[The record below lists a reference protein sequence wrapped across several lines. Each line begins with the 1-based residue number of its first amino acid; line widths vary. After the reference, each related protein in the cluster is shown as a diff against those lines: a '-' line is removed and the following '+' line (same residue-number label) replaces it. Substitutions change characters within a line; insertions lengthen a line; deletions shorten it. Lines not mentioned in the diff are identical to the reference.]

1 MATSYSAGTVTLAN
15 GAMSGTISGGALLT
29 NGVAN
34 GDIFEANGL
43 TMEIATVPTETTFTI
58 VRAWPG
64 TSLSGNNYSVRFTPQ
79 STRILTKVNALLA
92 QLANGVLS
100 GLSAIS
106 SPAADKLAY
115 LTGAATWAVIDF
127 KSWARAFLSAA
138 DASAGRTA
146 LGLGTIATQA
156 STAVNID
163 GGAIDGT
170 VVGGGVP
177 AAGTFTAVEVAAANA
192 YVNLKKASASG
203 AAGVLSFV
211 GNSARWGM
219 NLGNGGTESGG
230 NVANDFTIYRCND
243 AGVFISTPFKI
254 VRSTGAI
261 EMPSVDINGG
271 AIDGA
276 VVGGSSAAAG
286 TFTTLSANSHI
297 KTASYTVGTVPSAS
311 TAGAGGMIHVSNEA
325 GGAVLAFSDGTNWRR
340 VTDRTIIS

>member
-1 MATSYSAGTVTLAN
+1 MATSYSTGTVTLAN
-15 GAMSGTISGGALLT
+15 GATSGTISGGALLT
-29 NGVAN
+29 NGVAG

-58 VRAWPG
+58 VRGWPG
-64 TSLSGNNYSVRFTPQ
+64 TSLSGNNYSIRFTPQ

-115 LTGAATWAVIDF
+115 LTGAATWAAIDF

-138 DASAGRTA
+138 DAPAGRTA

-170 VVGGGVP
+170 AIGASAASTARFTAITVSVDNPVITLNKANGGGAQFLGQVGGV
-177 AAGTFTAVEVAAANA
+177 
-192 YVNLKKASASG
+192 
-203 AAGVLSFV
+203 
-211 GNSARWGM
+211 ARWGM
-219 NLGNGGTESGG
+219 LLGNGASESGS
-230 NVANDFTIYRCND
+230 NVGSDFTVYRSND
-243 AGVFISTPFKI
+243 AGTYMDTPFKI
-254 VRSTGAI
+254 VRSTGTI
-261 EMPSVDINGG
+261 EMLSVDINSG

-286 TFTTLSANSHI
+286 TFTTLRANNHI
-297 KTASYTVGTVPSAS
+297 KTAAYTVGTVPSAS

-340 VTDRTIIS
+340 VTDRAIIS